1 MSAMHTD
8 TASSYPGTLRG
19 GSRPFQET
27 WDRLRTDVGF
37 LRRFLMIGGV
47 ALVAAVSLVLY
58 LTGGRYVGTDD
69 AYMHAGQL
77 MVSTDV
83 SGLVKTVDVKEGQH
97 VKAGQVLFRIDPLQF
112 QIALDNAKANLNNTR
127 LTIQSMRDDYQRM
140 LRDIA
145 AQEATVKLDQLT
157 SQRYDALLKSN
168 SISQMTA
175 DQARF
180 TYLNAQNTLASLKE
194 TADVQLAKL
203 GGSLNLPIETLPQY
217 KAAQAAVDEQQR
229 QLDHSTVRAPFDGT
243 VTEVD
248 SLQPGTLVISA
259 LSSFSTTSAVGLVA
273 DNNTWVEA
281 NMKET
286 DLTHVRRGDP
296 VDVTVDTYPD
306 RTWHGWVDSISPATG
321 SAFSVL
327 PAENASG
334 NWVKITQR
342 VTVRIKLNTKASDP
356 PLRAGMS
363 TYVTIDTGHRRWY
376 RLLFGGR

>member
-1 MSAMHTD
+1 MSAMQTD
-8 TASSYPGTLRG
+8 TASAYPGTIRRPAG
-19 GSRPFQET
+19 PFQELL
-27 WDRLRTDVGF
+27 DRLRSDVGF

-69 AYMHAGQL
+69 SYVHAGQL

-83 SGLVKTVDVKEGQH
+83 SGLVKSVEVKEGQH

-112 QIALDNAKANLNNTR
+112 QIALDNAKANMNNTR

-145 AQEATVKLDQLT
+145 AQGATTKLDQLT
-157 SQRYDALLKSN
+157 SQRYDALLKSG

-180 TYLNAQNTLASLKE
+180 TYQNAANTLGSLKD
-194 TADVQLAKL
+194 TASVQLAKL
-203 GGSLNLPIETLPQY
+203 GGSLDLPIESLPQY
-217 KAAQAAVDEQQR
+217 KAAQAQVDEQQR
-229 QLDHSTVRAPFDGT
+229 QLDHSTVRAPFDCT

-273 DNNTWVEA
+273 DHNTWVEA

-286 DLTHVRRGDP
+286 DITHVHIGDP
-296 VDVTVDTYPD
+296 VDVAIDTYPG

-327 PAENASG
+327 PSENASG

-342 VTVRIKLNTKASDP
+342 VTVRVKLALKPQDP

-363 TYVTIDTGHRRWY
+363 TYVTIDTGHRRWW
-376 RLLFGGR
+376 RLLYGH

>member
-1 MSAMHTD
+1 MSSTQTNTNSAYT
-8 TASSYPGTLRG
+8 GTLPR
-19 GSRPFQET
+19 GSRPFGDT
-27 WDRLRTDVGF
+27 LDRLRTDRGL
-37 LRRFLMIGGV
+37 LRRVLMIGGI
-47 ALVAAVSLVLY
+47 AIVAAVSLVLW

-69 AYMHAGQL
+69 SYVHAGQL

-83 SGLVKTVDVKEGQH
+83 SGLVKSVEVKEGQH

-127 LTIQSMRDDYQRM
+127 LTIVSMRDDYQRM
-140 LRDIA
+140 QRDIA
-145 AQEATVKLDQLT
+145 AQQSTVRLDQLT
-157 SQRYDALLKSN
+157 TDRYNVLLKSN

-180 TYLNAQNTLASLKE
+180 TYQTAQNTLSSLQDSAE
-194 TADVQLAKL
+194 VQLAKL
-203 GGSLNLPIETLPQY
+203 GGSLTLPIESLPQY
-217 KAAQAAVDEQQR
+217 RAAQSQVDEMQR

-259 LSSFSTTSAVGLVA
+259 LSSFSTTSAVGLIA
-273 DNNTWVEA
+273 DHNTWVEA

-286 DLTHVRRGDP
+286 DLTHVHIGNP
-296 VDVTVDTYPD
+296 VDVTIDTYPD
-306 RTWHGWVDSISPATG
+306 RTWRGWVDSISPATG

-327 PAENASG
+327 PSENASG

-342 VTVRIKLNTKASDP
+342 VTVRIKLNLKPSDP

-376 RLLFGGR
+376 RLLNGL

>member
-1 MSAMHTD
+1 MQTD
-8 TASSYPGTLRG
+8 TTSAYAGTLPR
-19 GSRPFQET
+19 GSRPFREYLDQLRA
-27 WDRLRTDVGF
+27 DRAL
-37 LRRFLMIGGV
+37 LRRVLMIGGV
-47 ALVAAVSLVLY
+47 ALVATVSLVLW

-69 AYMHAGQL
+69 SYVHAGQL

-83 SGLVKTVDVKEGQH
+83 SGLVKSVEVKEGQH
-97 VKAGQVLFRIDPLQF
+97 VRAGQVLFRIDPLQF

-127 LTIQSMRDDYQRM
+127 LTIVSMRDDYQRM

-145 AQEATVKLDQLT
+145 AQQATVRLDQLT

-168 SISQMTA
+168 SISPMTA

-180 TYLNAQNTLASLKE
+180 AYQTAQNTLSSLKD

-203 GGSLNLPIETLPQY
+203 GGSLTLPIESLPQY
-217 KAAQAAVDEQQR
+217 KAAQSQVDEMQR

-273 DNNTWVEA
+273 DHNTWVEA

-286 DLTHVRRGDP
+286 DLTHVHIGNP
-296 VDVTVDTYPD
+296 VDVTIDTYPD

-327 PAENASG
+327 PSENASG

-342 VTVRIKLNTKASDP
+342 VTVRIKLNLKPSDP

-376 RLLFGGR
+376 RLLNGH

>member
-1 MSAMHTD
+1 MSSMQTD
-8 TASSYPGTLRG
+8 TASAYAGTLPRG
-19 GSRPFQET
+19 ARPFHDYLDKLRS
-27 WDRLRTDVGF
+27 DRAL

-47 ALVAAVSLVLY
+47 AIVATVSLVLW

-69 AYMHAGQL
+69 SYVHAGQL

-83 SGLVKTVDVKEGQH
+83 SGLVKSVEVKEGEH
-97 VKAGQVLFRIDPLQF
+97 VSVGQVLFRIDPLQF

-127 LTIQSMRDDYQRM
+127 LTIVSMRDDYQRM
-140 LRDIA
+140 QRDIA
-145 AQEATVKLDQLT
+145 AQQSTVRLDQLT

-168 SISQMTA
+168 SISPMTA

-180 TYLNAQNTLASLKE
+180 AFLTAQNTLSSLKD

-203 GGSLNLPIETLPQY
+203 GGSLTLPIESLPQY
-217 KAAQAAVDEQQR
+217 RAAQSQVDEMQR
-229 QLDHSTVRAPFDGT
+229 QLDHATVRAPFDGT

-273 DNNTWVEA
+273 DHNTWVEA

-286 DLTHVRRGDP
+286 DLTRVRRGNP
-296 VDVTVDTYPD
+296 VEVTIDTYPG

-327 PAENASG
+327 PSENASG

-342 VTVRIKLNTKASDP
+342 VTVRIKLDLKPTDP

-376 RLLFGGR
+376 RLLNGH

>member
-1 MSAMHTD
+1 MSAMQTD
-8 TASSYPGTLRG
+8 TAAGYAGTIPR

-27 WDRLRTDVGF
+27 WGRLRTDVGF

-47 ALVAAVSLVLY
+47 ALVAAVSLAFY

-83 SGLVKTVDVKEGQH
+83 SGLVKSVDVKEGQH

-112 QIALDNAKANLNNTR
+112 QIALDNTKANLNNTR
-127 LTIQSMRDDYQRM
+127 LTIVSMRDDYQRM
-140 LRDIA
+140 LHDIA
-145 AQEATVKLDQLT
+145 AQQATVRLDQLT
-157 SQRYDALLKSN
+157 SQRYDTLLKSN

-180 TYLNAQNTLASLKE
+180 AYLNAQNTLASLKE

-203 GGSLNLPIETLPQY
+203 GGSLVLPIESLPQY
-217 KAAQAAVDEQQR
+217 RAAQAAVDEQQR
-229 QLDHSTVRAPFDGT
+229 QLDHAIVRAPFDGT

-286 DLTHVRRGDP
+286 DLTHVHRGNP
-296 VDVTVDTYPD
+296 VEVTVDTYPD
-306 RTWHGWVDSISPATG
+306 RVWHGWVDSISPATG

-342 VTVRIKLNTKASDP
+342 VTVRIKLNMKAGDP

-376 RLLFGGR
+376 RLLNGH

>member
-1 MSAMHTD
+1 MSAMQSD
-8 TASSYPGTLRG
+8 TASAYTGTIPRAVGPL
-19 GSRPFQET
+19 QAL

-37 LRRFLMIGGV
+37 LRRFLMIGGIAV
-47 ALVAAVSLVLY
+47 VAAVSLVLY

-69 AYMHAGQL
+69 SYVHAGQL

-83 SGLVKTVDVKEGQH
+83 SGLVKSVEVKEGQH
-97 VKAGQVLFRIDPLQF
+97 VKAGQVLFRIDPQQF
-112 QIALDNAKANLNNTR
+112 QIALDNAKANLNNAK
-127 LTIQSMRDDYQRM
+127 LTIQAMRDDYLRM
-140 LRDIA
+140 QRDIA
-145 AQEATVKLDQLT
+145 AQEATTKLDQLT
-157 SQRYDALLKSN
+157 SQRYDALLKTG

-180 TYLNAQNTLASLKE
+180 AYQNAANTLASLKE
-194 TADVQLAKL
+194 AANVQLAKL
-203 GGSLNLPIETLPQY
+203 GGSLDLPIESLPQY
-217 KAAQAAVDEQQR
+217 KAAQAQVDEQQR
-229 QLDHSTVRAPFDGT
+229 QLDHATVRAPFDGT

-273 DNNTWVEA
+273 DHNTWVEA

-286 DLTHVRRGDP
+286 DITHVHIGDP
-296 VDVTVDTYPD
+296 VDVTIDTYPG

-327 PAENASG
+327 PSENASG

-342 VTVRIKLNTKASDP
+342 VTVRVKLDLKPQDP

-363 TYVTIDTGHRRWY
+363 TYVTIDTGHRRWW
-376 RLLFGGR
+376 RLLYGH

>member
-1 MSAMHTD
+1 MSAMQTD
-8 TASSYPGTLRG
+8 TAPGYAGTVPRG
-19 GSRPFQET
+19 PRPFQDL
-27 WDRLRTDVGF
+27 WGRLRADVAF

-47 ALVAAVSLVLY
+47 VVVASVSLVLY

-83 SGLVKTVDVKEGQH
+83 SGLVKSVEVKEGQH
-97 VKAGQVLFRIDPLQF
+97 VKAGDVLFRIDPLQF
-112 QIALDNAKANLNNTR
+112 QIALDNAKANLNNTK
-127 LTIQSMRDDYQRM
+127 LTIVSMRDDYQRM
-140 LRDIA
+140 QRDIA
-145 AQEATVKLDQLT
+145 AQQATVKLDQLT
-157 SQRYDALLKSN
+157 SQRYDALLKSG
-168 SISQMTA
+168 SIAPMTA

-180 TYLNAQNTLASLKE
+180 TSLNAQNTLASLKE

-203 GGSLNLPIETLPQY
+203 GGSLTLPIESLPQY
-217 KAAQAAVDEQQR
+217 RSAQAAVDEQQR
-229 QLDHSTVRAPFDGT
+229 QLDHAVVRAPFDGT

-286 DLTHVRRGDP
+286 DLTHVRRGNP
-296 VDVTVDTYPD
+296 VDVTVDTYPG

-342 VTVRIKLNTKASDP
+342 VTVRIKLNTKPSDP

-376 RLLFGGR
+376 RLLNGA

>member
-1 MSAMHTD
+1 MSAMQTD
-8 TASSYPGTLRG
+8 TASAYTGTVPRG
-19 GSRPFQET
+19 ARPFHDYLE
-27 WDRLRTDVGF
+27 RLRTDRSL
-37 LRRFLMIGGV
+37 LRRILMIGGV

-69 AYMHAGQL
+69 SYVHAGQL

-83 SGLVKTVDVKEGQH
+83 SGLVKSVDVKEGQH
-97 VKAGQVLFRIDPLQF
+97 VKAGQLLFRIDPLQF

-127 LTIQSMRDDYQRM
+127 LTIVSMRDDYQRM
-140 LRDIA
+140 QRDIA
-145 AQEATVKLDQLT
+145 AQQSTVRLDQLT
-157 SQRYDALLKSN
+157 SQRYDALLKSK
-168 SISQMTA
+168 SIAAMTA

-180 TYLNAQNTLASLKE
+180 TYLTAQNTLSSLQD
-194 TADVQLAKL
+194 TAEVQLAKL
-203 GGSLNLPIETLPQY
+203 GGNLSLPIESLPQY
-217 KAAQAAVDEQQR
+217 KAAQSQVDEMQR
-229 QLDHSTVRAPFDGT
+229 QLDHSVVRAPFDGT

-273 DNNTWVEA
+273 DHNTWVEA

-286 DLTHVRRGDP
+286 DLTHVHPGNP
-296 VDVTVDTYPD
+296 VEVTIDTYPD

-321 SAFSVL
+321 AAFSVL

-342 VTVRIKLNTKASDP
+342 VTVRIKLDLKPSDP

-376 RLLFGGR
+376 RLFNGH